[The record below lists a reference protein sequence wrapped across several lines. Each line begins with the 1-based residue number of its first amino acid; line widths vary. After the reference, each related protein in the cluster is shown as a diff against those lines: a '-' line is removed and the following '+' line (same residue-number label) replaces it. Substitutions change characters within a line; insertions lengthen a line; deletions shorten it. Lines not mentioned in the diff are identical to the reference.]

1 MKNKDIFVKDIIE
14 ICNGKLITGNLED
27 KCENFSKD
35 TRTIRKGDTYIG
47 IKGANFDGSLLYEE
61 ALIKGAKICIIENI
75 EINKKDLKLY
85 KDRSIIIVKNTIL
98 ALQQLAAYKRSLYN
112 IPVIGIT
119 GSVGKTSTKDIIAK
133 VMNKKYN
140 VLKTEG
146 NLNNHIGLP
155 LTLLKLKNH
164 DAVVVEMGMNAFG
177 EIRTLTNIA
186 KPTMVVITNIGTSH
200 IGQLGSR
207 ENILK
212 AKLEIL
218 EGMKE
223 NGVIILN
230 NDNDLLHD
238 WILKNDKKYN
248 IITYGID
255 NDSKYMAKNIKLSSN
270 SSEFNI
276 NLDNKKYKVVV
287 PISGNHFILNS
298 LCAIS
303 VGLYNNISI
312 EKILEEISEL
322 K

>member
-35 TRTIRKGDTYIG
+35 TRTIKKGDTYIG

-146 NLNNHIGLP
+146 KLNNHIG
-155 LTLLKLKNH
+155 
-164 DAVVVEMGMNAFG
+164 
-177 EIRTLTNIA
+177 
-186 KPTMVVITNIGTSH
+186 
-200 IGQLGSR
+200 
-207 ENILK
+207 
-212 AKLEIL
+212 
-218 EGMKE
+218 
-223 NGVIILN
+223 
-230 NDNDLLHD
+230 
-238 WILKNDKKYN
+238 
-248 IITYGID
+248 
-255 NDSKYMAKNIKLSSN
+255 
-270 SSEFNI
+270 
-276 NLDNKKYKVVV
+276 
-287 PISGNHFILNS
+287 
-298 LCAIS
+298 
-303 VGLYNNISI
+303 
-312 EKILEEISEL
+312 
-322 K
+322 